1 MVGVGVDVAVFVFD
15 EVDEGFG
22 ATDVAEFCAIDDFV
36 LAVGFFIFAAFEP
49 FVGFFD
55 DEAGGFLHEHGFD
68 GGGEGVGV
76 ADAEGG
82 VVFVEEEELDGN
94 VVFDFVDLVGPVED
108 VEGIFGAVIFAVV
121 HIVVIGAGGV
131 GGVGALGEVAEM
143 IIVSIGRGR
152 IVCGLIGLCGLIDVC
167 SLASVCVLIGFCGG
181 RRVLID
187 WIVGIIH
194 IYLLVLFYY
203 SINLRFIM

>member
-1 MVGVGVDVAVFVFD
+1 MPSPFELVDVVGVGVDVAVFVFD

-36 LAVGFFIFAAFEP
+36 LAVGFFIFAAFESP
-49 FVGFFD
+49 LSASFD

-82 VVFVEEEELDGN
+82 VVFVEEEEPDGN
-94 VVFDFVDLVGPVED
+94 VVFDFVDLVGLPVED

-143 IIVSIGRGR
+143 IIVSIGREYR
-152 IVCGLIGLCGLIDVC
+152 IVQYSDW
-167 SLASVCVLIGFCGG
+167 SLWFD
-181 RRVLID
+181 RRL
-187 WIVGIIH
+187 
-194 IYLLVLFYY
+194 
-203 SINLRFIM
+203 